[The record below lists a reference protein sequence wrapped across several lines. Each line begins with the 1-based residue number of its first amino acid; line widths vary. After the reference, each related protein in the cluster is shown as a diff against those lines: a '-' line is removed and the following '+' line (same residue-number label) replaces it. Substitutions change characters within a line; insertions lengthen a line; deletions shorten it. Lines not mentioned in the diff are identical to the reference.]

1 MSETAPVPEPPGLPF
16 LGNITEI
23 DQEFPLGSMI
33 ALADKYGE
41 IYRLRFPGRSIVMVS
56 TRALVNETCDEKR
69 FKKSVNRALSQIRN
83 GVHDGLFTARMGEE
97 NWGIAHRVL
106 MPAFGPL
113 SIRSM
118 FDEMHDIASQLALK
132 WARYGPESQITV
144 TDDFTRLALDT
155 LALCSMG
162 FRFNSYY
169 SPVLHP
175 FIEAMGDFLVEAGN
189 MSRRLPLPSF
199 VYSAKDQKFAS
210 DIEILRG
217 TAREVLESR
226 KAGKTSDRR
235 DLLTAMLEGVDP
247 KTGKKM
253 TDESIMDNLIT
264 FLIAGHETTSGLLS
278 FAFYQLLKHPDAY
291 QKAQQEVDG
300 VVGKG
305 QIKVDHLSKLP
316 YLNGVLR
323 ETLRVNATIPLFT
336 VEAFEDTL
344 LAGKYPV
351 KEGETIINLLAKS
364 HLDPA
369 VFGEDA
375 NEFKPERMMD
385 DNFNRITKEFPN
397 CWKPFGNG
405 MRACIGRP
413 FAWQEALLVMTM
425 LLQNFNFVL
434 DPNYS
439 FGIKQTLTIKPKDMH
454 MRAILRDGLTPTS
467 LERRLAGLAEP
478 EKAPEQ
484 AKSDKTAASSS
495 SSSETGKPLTI
506 LYGSNSGTC
515 EALAQRVASDAASH
529 GFRATKIDCLDSAN
543 GSLPTD
549 QPVVIITASYEGQP
563 PDNAGHFVAW
573 LEGQDKAAAPLKD
586 VSYAV
591 FGCGHKDWVQT
602 FHRIPKLVDATLEQ
616 LGASRLADVGLTDA
630 SSGEVFSNFES
641 WEDDVLWPA
650 LTSKYE
656 TTPTKTTTAT
666 TTTTTTGADDG
677 SSKKT
682 KGVDVVISNPRTST
696 LRQDVR
702 EATVTN
708 TATLTG
714 SAGEPKSTKKHIEIQ
729 IPDDMTYT
737 AGDYLAV
744 LPINPKESVYR
755 AMRRFHL
762 ARDAHLSIKTDG
774 PTSLPVDS
782 SVPAHDLLSSYIE
795 LSQPATRRNLLALAE
810 YAESEDVKAE
820 LSRLATD
827 AYGDEISG
835 KRVSV
840 LDLLE
845 RHPSI
850 DLPIGVFLSMMP
862 PMRVRQ
868 YSISSSPMATPNKVT
883 LTFSVLNEPSLSG
896 QGPYIGVASSYLDSL
911 AEGDSL
917 HVAIRPSH
925 AAFSLPTD
933 AERTPMV
940 CVAAGTGLAP
950 FRGFIQERAAMI
962 EAGRALAPALL
973 FFGCRSPE
981 HDDLYRA
988 ELDKWE
994 ALGAVS
1000 VRRAYSREPE
1010 KSEGCRHVQD
1020 RMWRDR
1026 EELVDLWKRGAKAYV
1041 CGSRAVAES
1050 AKETIIKIKVEM
1062 EKAKGVDADEGDVKD
1077 WFEALRNI
1085 RYVTDVF
1092 D

>member
-1 MSETAPVPEPPGLPF
+1 MAETIPIPEPSGLPF
-16 LGNITEI
+16 LGNINEI
-23 DQEFPLGSMI
+23 DPEFPLGSMLS
-33 ALADKYGE
+33 LADQYGE
-41 IYRLRFPGRSIVMVS
+41 IYRLRFPGRTVVFVT

-69 FKKSVNRALSQIRN
+69 FKKSVNKALQLVRE
-83 GVHDGLFTARMGEE
+83 GVHDGLFTAHDGEE

-113 SIRSM
+113 SIRNM

-132 WARYGPESQITV
+132 WARYGPESQIMV
-144 TDDFTRLALDT
+144 TDDFTRLTLDT

-162 FRFNSYY
+162 YRFNSYY

-175 FIEAMGDFLVEAGN
+175 FIEAMGDFLTEAGN
-189 MSRRLPLPSF
+189 KSRRPPLPSVF
-199 VYSAKDQKFAS
+199 FRAKDQKFAE
-210 DIEILRG
+210 DINILRS
-217 TAREVLESR
+217 TARGVLESR
-226 KAGKTSDRR
+226 KDGKSDRR

-291 QKAQQEVDG
+291 QKAQQEVDE

-316 YLNGVLR
+316 YINGVLR
-323 ETLRVNATIPLFT
+323 ETLRLNATIPNFS
-336 VEAFEDTL
+336 VEPLEDTL
-344 LAGKYPV
+344 IAGKYPV
-351 KEGETIINLLAKS
+351 KAGETIINLLAKS
-364 HLDPA
+364 QVDPV

-385 DNFNRITKEFPN
+385 DNFNRLNKEFPN
-397 CWKPFGNG
+397 SWKPFGNG

-413 FAWQEALLVMTM
+413 FAWQEALLVMVM

-439 FGIKQTLTIKPKDMH
+439 FGVKQTLTIKPKDMH
-454 MRAILRDGLTPTS
+454 MRAILRDGLTPTT
-467 LERRLAGLAEP
+467 LERRLAGLATPEP
-478 EKAPEQ
+478 
-484 AKSDKTAASSS
+484 AASHAKTKNAAVST
-495 SSSETGKPLTI
+495 EGGVPLTI

-515 EALAQRVASDAASH
+515 ESLAQRVASDASSH

-573 LEGQDKAAAPLKD
+573 VEGMDKAKTPLKD

-602 FHRIPKLVDATLEQ
+602 FHRIPKLIDNKLAE
-616 LGASRLADVGLTDA
+616 LGATRLAEPGLTDA
-630 SSGEVFSNFES
+630 STGEVFTNFES
-641 WEDDVLWPA
+641 WEDDVLWPT
-650 LTSKYE
+650 LTSKY
-656 TTPTKTTTAT
+656 KTTTV
-666 TTTTTTGADDG
+666 DD
-677 SSKKT
+677 SMT

-696 LRQDVR
+696 LRQDVK
-702 EATVTN
+702 EATVVKTK
-708 TATLTG
+708 TLTKNG
-714 SAGEPKSTKKHIEIQ
+714 DPKSIKKHIEIKL
-729 IPDDMTYT
+729 PDGMTYT

-744 LPINPKESVYR
+744 LPINPKESVHR

-762 ARDAHLSIKTDG
+762 ARDAYLSIKTDG
-774 PTSLPVDS
+774 PTSLPIDT
-782 SVPAHDLLSSYIE
+782 SVPANDLLSSYIE
-795 LSQPATRRNLLALAE
+795 LSQPATKRNLLNLAE
-810 YAESEDVKAE
+810 HAKDEATKSELNRLSGEAYA
-820 LSRLATD
+820 
-827 AYGDEISG
+827 DEISA

-868 YSISSSPMATPNKVT
+868 YSISSSPLAYPNQVT

-925 AAFSLPTD
+925 AAFSIPSD
-933 AERTPMV
+933 AERTPLI
-940 CVAAGTGLAP
+940 CVAAGTGVAP
-950 FRGFIQERAAMI
+950 FRGFIQERATMI
-962 EAGRALAPALL
+962 AAGRTLAPALL
-973 FFGCRSPE
+973 FFGCRSPD
-981 HDDLYRA
+981 HDDLYR
-988 ELDKWE
+988 EQFDEWE

-1000 VRRAYSREPE
+1000 VRRAYSRDSD
-1010 KSEGCRHVQD
+1010 KSEGCKHVQD
-1020 RMWRDR
+1020 RMWKDR
-1026 EELVDLWKRGAKAYV
+1026 EELVDLWKQGAKAYV
-1041 CGSRAVAES
+1041 CGSRGVAES
-1050 AKETIIKIKVEM
+1050 AKETIINIKVEM
-1062 EKAKGVDADEGDVKD
+1062 EKAKGEETDAEKVKD
-1077 WFEALRNI
+1077 WFESLRNI

>member
-1 MSETAPVPEPPGLPF
+1 MSETVPIPEPPGLPF
-16 LGNITEI
+16 LGNINEI

-33 ALADKYGE
+33 SLADQYGE

-69 FKKSVNRALSQIRN
+69 FKKSVNQALS
-83 GVHDGLFTARMGEE
+83 AKMGEE

-189 MSRRLPLPSF
+189 KSRRLPLPSVF
-199 VYSAKDQKFAS
+199 YSAKDQKFAD
-210 DIEILRG
+210 DIETLRS

-226 KAGKTSDRR
+226 KAGKSDRR
-235 DLLTAMLEGVDP
+235 DLLTAMLEGVDS

-278 FAFYQLLKHPDAY
+278 FAFYQLLKHPEAY
-291 QKAQQEVDG
+291 QKAQQE
-300 VVGKG
+300 
-305 QIKVDHLSKLP
+305 IKVDHLSKLP

-336 VEAFEDTL
+336 VEAFEDTVL
-344 LAGKYPV
+344 GGKYPV

-364 HLDPA
+364 HLDPT

-385 DNFNRITKEFPN
+385 ENFNRITKEFPN

-478 EKAPEQ
+478 EKAYEQ
-484 AKSDKTAASSS
+484 TKGDKAS
-495 SSSETGKPLTI
+495 EGEGGMPLTI

-515 EALAQRVASDAASH
+515 ESLAQRVASDAASH
-529 GFRATKIDCLDSAN
+529 GFCATKIDCLDSAN

-573 LEGQDKAAAPLKD
+573 MEGQDKTKALLKD

-602 FHRIPKLVDATLEQ
+602 FHRIPKLLDTTLEQ
-616 LGASRLADVGLTDA
+616 LGAKRLAEVGLTDV
-630 SSGEVFSNFES
+630 SSGEVFTNFES

-650 LTSKYE
+650 LTSKY
-656 TTPTKTTTAT
+656 KTTTT
-666 TTTTTTGADDG
+666 ED
-677 SSKKT
+677 SKT

-702 EATVTN
+702 EATVTK
-708 TATLTG
+708 TATLTKG
-714 SAGEPKSTKKHIEIQ
+714 GDPKSIKKHIEIK
-729 IPDDMTYT
+729 IPDDMIYT

-762 ARDAHLSIKTDG
+762 ARDAYLSIKTDG
-774 PTSLPVDS
+774 PTSLPINS
-782 SVPAHDLLSSYIE
+782 SVPANDILSSYIE
-795 LSQPATRRNLLALAE
+795 LSQPATRRNLLAISE
-810 YAESEDVKAE
+810 YAKDEGTKAE
-820 LSRLATD
+820 LSRLAGD
-827 AYGDEISG
+827 AYADEVSG

-868 YSISSSPMATPNKVT
+868 YSISSSPMATPNYVT

-911 AEGDSL
+911 AEE
-917 HVAIRPSH
+917 
-925 AAFSLPTD
+925 D
-933 AERTPMV
+933 ADDLYRCWHRTR
-940 CVAAGTGLAP
+940 P
-950 FRGFIQERAAMI
+950 FRGFIQERATML
-962 EAGRALAPALL
+962 EAGRTLAPALL
-973 FFGCRSPE
+973 FFGCRSPD
-981 HDDLYRA
+981 HDDLYRE

-1000 VRRAYSREPE
+1000 IRRAYSRDSD
-1010 KSEGCRHVQD
+1010 KSKGCKHVQD
-1020 RMWRDR
+1020 RIWQDR
-1026 EELVDLWKRGAKAYV
+1026 EELVELWKQGAKAYV
-1041 CGSRAVAES
+1041 CGSRGVAES

-1062 EKAKGVDADEGDVKD
+1062 EKAKGEDTDEDNVKD
-1077 WFEALRNI
+1077 WFESLRNI

>member
-1 MSETAPVPEPPGLPF
+1 MSETVPIPEPPGLPF
-16 LGNITEI
+16 LGNINEI

-33 ALADKYGE
+33 SLADQYGE

-69 FKKSVNRALSQIRN
+69 FKKSVNQALSEIRN
-83 GVHDGLFTARMGEE
+83 GVHDGLFTAKMGEE

-189 MSRRLPLPSF
+189 KSRRLPLPSVF
-199 VYSAKDQKFAS
+199 YSAKDQKFAD
-210 DIEILRG
+210 DIETLRS

-226 KAGKTSDRR
+226 KAGKSDRR
-235 DLLTAMLEGVDP
+235 DLLTAMLEGVDS

-278 FAFYQLLKHPDAY
+278 FAFYQLLKHPEAY

-336 VEAFEDTL
+336 VEAFEDTVL
-344 LAGKYPV
+344 GGKYPV

-364 HLDPA
+364 HLDPT

-385 DNFNRITKEFPN
+385 ENFNRITKEFPN

-478 EKAPEQ
+478 EKAYEQ
-484 AKSDKTAASSS
+484 TKGDKAS
-495 SSSETGKPLTI
+495 EGEGGMPLTI

-515 EALAQRVASDAASH
+515 ESLAQRVASDAASH
-529 GFRATKIDCLDSAN
+529 GFCATKIDCLDSAN

-573 LEGQDKAAAPLKD
+573 MEGQDKTKALLKD

-602 FHRIPKLVDATLEQ
+602 FHRIPKLLDTTLEQ
-616 LGASRLADVGLTDA
+616 LGAKRLAEVGLTDV
-630 SSGEVFSNFES
+630 SSGEVFTNFES

-650 LTSKYE
+650 LTSKY
-656 TTPTKTTTAT
+656 KTTTT
-666 TTTTTTGADDG
+666 ED
-677 SSKKT
+677 SKT

-702 EATVTN
+702 EATVTK
-708 TATLTG
+708 TATLTKG
-714 SAGEPKSTKKHIEIQ
+714 GDPKSIKKHIEIK
-729 IPDDMTYT
+729 IPDDMIYT

-762 ARDAHLSIKTDG
+762 ARDAYLSIKTDG
-774 PTSLPVDS
+774 PTSLPINS
-782 SVPAHDLLSSYIE
+782 SVPANDILSSYIE
-795 LSQPATRRNLLALAE
+795 LSQPATRRNLLAISE
-810 YAESEDVKAE
+810 YAKDEGTKAE
-820 LSRLATD
+820 LSRLAGD
-827 AYGDEISG
+827 AYADEVSG

-868 YSISSSPMATPNKVT
+868 YSISSSPMATPNYVT

-933 AERTPMV
+933 AERTPMI
-940 CVAAGTGLAP
+940 CIAAGTGLAP
-950 FRGFIQERAAMI
+950 FRGFIQERATML
-962 EAGRALAPALL
+962 EAGRTLAPALL
-973 FFGCRSPE
+973 FFGCRSPD
-981 HDDLYRA
+981 HDDLYRE

-1000 VRRAYSREPE
+1000 IRRAYSRDSD
-1010 KSEGCRHVQD
+1010 KSKGCKHVQD
-1020 RMWRDR
+1020 RIWQDR
-1026 EELVDLWKRGAKAYV
+1026 EELVELWKQGAKAYV
-1041 CGSRAVAES
+1041 CGSRGVAES

-1062 EKAKGVDADEGDVKD
+1062 EKAKGEDTDEDNVKD
-1077 WFEALRNI
+1077 WFESLRNI

>member
-1 MSETAPVPEPPGLPF
+1 MSETVPIPEPSGLPF
-16 LGNITEI
+16 LGNINEI
-23 DQEFPLGSMI
+23 DPEFPLGSMI
-33 ALADKYGE
+33 SLADQYVTCAPEGE
-41 IYRLRFPGRSIVMVS
+41 IYRLRFPGRSIVLVS
-56 TRALVNETCDEKR
+56 TRELVNETCDEKR
-69 FKKSVNRALSQIRN
+69 FKKSVNQALSQVRA

-113 SIRSM
+113 SIRNM
-118 FDEMHDIASQLALK
+118 YDEMHDIASQLALK
-132 WARYGPESQITV
+132 WARYGPESAIMV
-144 TDDFTRLALDT
+144 TDDFTRLTLDT

-162 FRFNSYY
+162 YRFNSYY

-175 FIEAMGDFLVEAGN
+175 FIEAMGDFLTEAGN
-189 MSRRLPLPSF
+189 KSRRLPLPSMF
-199 VYSAKDQKFAS
+199 YSAKDQKFQQ
-210 DIEILRG
+210 DIDTLRT

-226 KAGKTSDRR
+226 KDGKSDRR
-235 DLLTAMLEGVDP
+235 DLLTAMLEGVDT

-278 FAFYQLLKHPDAY
+278 FAFYQLLKHPEAY
-291 QKAQQEVDG
+291 RKAQQEVDD

-316 YLNGVLR
+316 YINGVLR
-323 ETLRVNATIPLFT
+323 ETLRVNATIPVFT
-336 VEAFEDTL
+336 VEAFEDTVIG
-344 LAGKYPV
+344 GKYAV
-351 KEGETIINLLAKS
+351 GAGETIINLLAKS
-364 HLDPA
+364 QLDPA

-375 NEFKPERMMD
+375 NEFKPKRMMD
-385 DNFNRITKEFPN
+385 ENFNRITKEFPN

-405 MRACIGRP
+405 MRGCIGRP
-413 FAWQEALLVMTM
+413 FAWQEALLVMVM

-434 DPNYS
+434 DPNYH

-454 MRAILRDGLTPTS
+454 MRAILRDNLTPTT

-478 EKAPEQ
+478 EKQAAQ
-484 AKSDKTAASSS
+484 AKASGAAAGG
-495 SSSETGKPLTI
+495 ETGMPLTI

-573 LEGQDKAAAPLKD
+573 IEGQDKAKAPLKD
-586 VSYAV
+586 VKYAV

-602 FHRIPKLVDATLEQ
+602 FHRVPKLVDTTLEQ
-616 LGASRLADVGLTDA
+616 LGATRLAEVGLTDV
-630 SSGEVFSNFES
+630 SSGEVFTNFES
-641 WEDDVLWPA
+641 WEDDILWPS
-650 LTSKYE
+650 LTNKY
-656 TTPTKTTTAT
+656 KTTSAEDT
-666 TTTTTTGADDG
+666 
-677 SSKKT
+677 KT
-682 KGVDVVISNPRTST
+682 KGVGVVISNPRTST
-696 LRQDVR
+696 LRQDVK
-702 EATVTN
+702 EATVTK
-708 TATLTG
+708 TATLTKG
-714 SAGEPKSTKKHIEIQ
+714 SDPKSIKKHVEIKL
-729 IPDDMTYT
+729 PEDMMYT

-744 LPINPKESVYR
+744 LPINPKETVHR
-755 AMRRFHL
+755 AMRRFHI

-774 PTSLPVDS
+774 PTSLPVDT
-782 SVPAHDLLSSYIE
+782 SVPANDLLSSYVE

-810 YAESEDVKAE
+810 HAKDEATKTE
-820 LSRLATD
+820 LNRLSGD
-827 AYGDEISG
+827 AYADEVSG

-868 YSISSSPMATPNKVT
+868 YSISSSPMAYPNNVT

-925 AAFSLPTD
+925 AAFSLPSD
-933 AERTPMV
+933 AEHTPMV

-950 FRGFIQERAAMI
+950 FRGFIQERATMLA
-962 EAGRALAPALL
+962 AGRTLAPALL

-981 HDDLYRA
+981 QDDLYRD
-988 ELDKWE
+988 EFDKWE
-994 ALGAVS
+994 EMGAVS
-1000 VRRAYSREPE
+1000 IRRAYSRDCE
-1010 KSEGCRHVQD
+1010 KSDGCKHVQD
-1020 RMWRDR
+1020 RMWQDR
-1026 EELVDLWKRGAKAYV
+1026 EELVDLWKKGAKAYV
-1041 CGSRAVAES
+1041 CGSRGVAES
-1050 AKETIIKIKVEM
+1050 AKETMLKIKVEM
-1062 EKAKGVDADEGDVKD
+1062 EKAKGEETDEESVKE

>member
-1 MSETAPVPEPPGLPF
+1 MSETVPIPEPPGMPF
-16 LGNITEI
+16 LGNINEI
-23 DQEFPLGSMI
+23 DSEFPLKSMI
-33 ALADKYGE
+33 SLAEQFGE
-41 IYRLRFPGRSIVMVS
+41 IYRLKFPGRSIVIVS
-56 TRALVNETCDEKR
+56 TRELVNETCDKKR
-69 FKKSVNRALSQIRN
+69 FKKSIHHVLSEIRN
-83 GVHDGLFTARMGEE
+83 GVRDGLFTAKMGEE

-118 FDEMHDIASQLALK
+118 FDEMHDVAGQLAMK
-132 WARYGPESQITV
+132 WARYGPQSQITV

-162 FRFNSYY
+162 YRFNSYY

-175 FIEAMGDFLVEAGN
+175 FIKAMGDFLVEAGN
-189 MSRRLPLPSF
+189 KSRRLPLPSVF
-199 VYSAKDQKFAS
+199 YSAKDQKFAD
-210 DIEILRG
+210 DIEILRS
-217 TAREVLESR
+217 TAKEVLESR
-226 KAGKTSDRR
+226 KAGKSDRR
-235 DLLTAMLEGVDP
+235 DLLTAMLEGVDS

-278 FAFYQLLKHPDAY
+278 FAFYQLLKHPEAY
-291 QKAQQEVDG
+291 QKVQQEVDG

-316 YLNGVLR
+316 YLSGVLR
-323 ETLRVNATIPLFT
+323 ETLRVNATIPHFA
-336 VEAFEDTL
+336 VEPFEDTV

-351 KEGETIINLLAKS
+351 KGGETIFNLLAKS
-364 HLDPA
+364 HLDPT

-385 DNFNRITKEFPN
+385 ENFNRITNEFPN

-413 FAWQEALLVMTM
+413 FAWQEALLVMAI

-439 FGIKQTLTIKPKDMH
+439 FGIKETLTIKPKDMH
-454 MRAILRDGLTPTS
+454 MRAILRDGLTPTT
-467 LERRLAGLAEP
+467 LERRLAGIAEP
-478 EKAPEQ
+478 EKAHEQ
-484 AKSDKTAASSS
+484 AKSNVAS
-495 SSSETGKPLTI
+495 EGKGGMPLTI

-515 EALAQRVASDAASH
+515 ESLAQRVASDAVSH

-573 LEGQDKAAAPLKD
+573 IEAQDKDKALLKD

-602 FHRIPKLVDATLEQ
+602 FHRVPKLVDTTLEQ
-616 LGASRLADVGLTDA
+616 LGAQRLADVGLTDT
-630 SSGEVFSNFES
+630 SNGEVFTNFET

-650 LTSKYE
+650 LTSKY
-656 TTPTKTTTAT
+656 KTTTVK
-666 TTTTTTGADDG
+666 D
-677 SSKKT
+677 SKT
-682 KGVDVVISNPRTST
+682 KGMDVVISNPRTSV

-702 EATVTN
+702 EATVTK
-708 TATLTG
+708 AGTLTKG
-714 SAGEPKSTKKHIEIQ
+714 SDAKGIKKHIEIK
-729 IPDDMTYT
+729 IPDDMVYT
-737 AGDYLAV
+737 AGEYLAV
-744 LPINPKESVYR
+744 LPINPKESVHR

-762 ARDAHLSIKTDG
+762 VRDAHLSIKTDG

-782 SVPAHDLLSSYIE
+782 SVPAHDVLSSYVE
-795 LSQPATRRNLLALAE
+795 LSQPATRRKILTLCE
-810 YAESEDVKAE
+810 YAGDEDTKAE
-820 LSRLATD
+820 LSRLA
-827 AYGDEISG
+827 GDDYAGEISS

-850 DLPIGVFLSMMP
+850 ALPIGVFLSMLP

-868 YSISSSPMATPNKVT
+868 YSISSSPMATPNYVT

-896 QGPYIGVASSYLDSL
+896 QGPYVGVASSYLDSL

-933 AERTPMV
+933 AERTPMI

-950 FRGFIQERAAMI
+950 FRGFIQERATMI
-962 EAGRALAPALL
+962 EAGRNLAPALL
-973 FFGCRSPE
+973 FFGCCSPE
-981 HDDLYRA
+981 HDDLYRD
-988 ELDKWE
+988 ELDRWE
-994 ALGAVS
+994 DLGAVS
-1000 VRRAYSREPE
+1000 VRRAYSRDCD
-1010 KSEGCRHVQD
+1010 KSEGCKHVQD
-1020 RMWRDR
+1020 RMWHDR
-1026 EELVDLWKRGAKAYV
+1026 EELVDLWKQGAKAYV
-1041 CGSRAVAES
+1041 CGSRGVAES
-1050 AKETIIKIKVEM
+1050 AKDTIIKIKVEM
-1062 EKAKGVDADEGDVKD
+1062 EKAKGEEADEDSIRD

>member
-1 MSETAPVPEPPGLPF
+1 MLETVPIPEPSGLPL
-16 LGNITEI
+16 LGNINEI
-23 DQEFPLGSMI
+23 DPEFPLGSMI
-33 ALADKYGE
+33 SLADQYGE
-41 IYRLRFPGRSIVMVS
+41 VYRLRFPGRTIVVVS
-56 TRALVNETCDEKR
+56 TQALVNETCDEKR
-69 FKKSVNRALSQIRN
+69 FKKSVNSALNEIRD
-83 GVHDGLFTARMGEE
+83 GVHDGLFTAKMGEE

-113 SIRSM
+113 SIRNM
-118 FDEMHDIASQLALK
+118 FDEMHDIATQLTLK
-132 WARYGPESQITV
+132 WARYGPESQIMV
-144 TDDFTRLALDT
+144 TDDFTRLTLDT

-162 FRFNSYY
+162 YRFNSYY

-189 MSRRLPLPSF
+189 KPRRPPLPAMF
-199 VYSAKDQKFAS
+199 FRGRDQKFND
-210 DIEILRG
+210 DIEILRS

-226 KAGKTSDRR
+226 KAEGSKSTRR
-235 DLLTAMLEGVDP
+235 DLLTAMLEGVDS

-278 FAFYQLLKHPDAY
+278 FAFYQLLKHPEAY
-291 QKAQQEVDG
+291 QKAQQEVDS

-316 YLNGVLR
+316 YINGVLR
-323 ETLRVNATIPLFT
+323 ETLRINATIPLFT

-344 LAGKYPV
+344 LGGKYPV
-351 KEGETIINLLAKS
+351 KQGETIINLLAKS
-364 HLDPA
+364 HLDPL
-369 VFGEDA
+369 VYGEDVA
-375 NEFKPERMMD
+375 EFKPERMFD
-385 DNFNRITKEFPN
+385 DNFNRLNKEFPN
-397 CWKPFGNG
+397 SWKPFGNG

-413 FAWQEALLVMTM
+413 FAWQEALLVMVM

-434 DPNYS
+434 DPNYT
-439 FGIKQTLTIKPKDMH
+439 FGVKQTLTIKPKDMH
-454 MRAILRDGLTPTS
+454 MRAILRDNLTPTT

-478 EKAPEQ
+478 EK
-484 AKSDKTAASSS
+484 TASNGTANGAANGTTTQ
-495 SSSETGKPLTI
+495 SEGEGGKPLTI

-515 EALAQRVASDAASH
+515 EALAQRVASDASSH

-573 LEGQDKAAAPLKD
+573 IEGMDKEKSPLKG

-602 FHRIPKLVDATLEQ
+602 FHRIPKLVDNTLEQ
-616 LGASRLADVGLTDA
+616 LGATRLADVGLTDA
-630 SSGEVFSNFES
+630 STGEVFTNFET
-641 WEDDVLWPA
+641 WEDDILWPA
-650 LTSKYE
+650 LTSKYD
-656 TTPTKTTTAT
+656 TTTA
-666 TTTTTTGADDG
+666 DD
-677 SSKKT
+677 SKT
-682 KGVDVVISNPRTST
+682 KGVNVVISNPRTSA
-696 LRQDVR
+696 LRQDVK
-702 EATVTN
+702 EASVVKTQ
-708 TATLTG
+708 TLTKG
-714 SAGEPKSTKKHIEIQ
+714 GDPKSIKKHIEIK
-729 IPDDMTYT
+729 IPEDMTYT

-744 LPINPKESVYR
+744 LPINPKESVHR

-782 SVPAHDLLSSYIE
+782 SVPANDLLSSYVE
-795 LSQPATRRNLLALAE
+795 LSQPATKRNILVIAE
-810 YAESEDVKAE
+810 HAKDEETKSA
-820 LSRLATD
+820 LSRLAGD
-827 AYGDEISG
+827 AYADEISA

-845 RHPSI
+845 RYPSI
-850 DLPIGVFLSMMP
+850 DLPIGVFLSMLP

-868 YSISSSPMATPNKVT
+868 YSISSSPMAHPSNVT

-911 AEGDSL
+911 AAGDTL

-925 AAFSLPTD
+925 AAFSLPSD
-933 AERTPMV
+933 PERTPMI

-950 FRGFIQERAAMI
+950 FRGFIQERATMI
-962 EAGRALAPALL
+962 AAGRTLAPALL
-973 FFGCRSPE
+973 FFGCRSPD
-981 HDDLYRA
+981 HDDLYR
-988 ELDKWE
+988 EEFEQWE
-994 ALGAVS
+994 AAGAVS
-1000 VRRAYSREPE
+1000 VRRAYSRDSD
-1010 KSEGCRHVQD
+1010 KSDGCKHVQD
-1020 RMWRDR
+1020 RMWKDR
-1026 EELVDLWKRGAKAYV
+1026 EELVDLWKQGAKAYV
-1041 CGSRAVAES
+1041 CGSRGVAES

-1062 EKAKGVDADEGDVKD
+1062 EQAKGEETDSEHVKD
-1077 WFEALRNI
+1077 WFESLRNI

>member
-69 FKKSVNRALSQIRN
+69 FKKSVNQALSQIRN

-113 SIRSM
+113 SIRNM

-189 MSRRLPLPSF
+189 ISRRLPLPSF

-478 EKAPEQ
+478 DKAPEQ
-484 AKSDKTAASSS
+484 AKSDKTAASSSS

-616 LGASRLADVGLTDA
+616 LGASRLADAGLTDA

-656 TTPTKTTTAT
+656 TTPTKTTT
-666 TTTTTTGADDG
+666 TTTTTGADDGG

-708 TATLTG
+708 TATLTA

>member
-1 MSETAPVPEPPGLPF
+1 
-16 LGNITEI
+16 
-23 DQEFPLGSMI
+23 
-33 ALADKYGE
+33 
-41 IYRLRFPGRSIVMVS
+41 MVS

-189 MSRRLPLPSF
+189 I
-199 VYSAKDQKFAS
+199 AKDQKFAS

-630 SSGEVFSNFES
+630 SSGEVFTNFES

-862 PMRVRQ
+862 PMRLHLLF
-868 YSISSSPMATPNKVT
+868 AHGNPNKVT